1 VRRLRGKENLTLG
14 INSKG
19 VEILTNF
26 LQTFNK
32 IITTFLLLK
41 IKLAEEAQ
49 GEKGKKFIALCLA
62 ICLLAANC
70 SIPLSPLMLKK
81 GRENRKHGAKLI
93 IQKKDG
99 QVIRGELIAVNIQ
112 QNFFL
117 LLDSELRDGVIVI
130 IGDVKTIRIVK
141 KSEFW
146 KGAGLGLLIGGAA
159 GAGLVYA
166 SGGELAGS
174 EGNAAVA
181 GAILFGVPSA
191 LVVGI

>member
-1 VRRLRGKENLTLG
+1 MNL
-14 INSKG
+14 
-19 VEILTNF
+19 
-26 LQTFNK
+26 
-32 IITTFLLLK
+32 
-41 IKLAEEAQ
+41 
-49 GEKGKKFIALCLA
+49 KGKKFIALFLA
-62 ICLLAANC
+62 ICLLAVNC
-70 SIPLSPLMLKK
+70 SIPLVLKK
-81 GRENRKHGAKLI
+81 GSENRKHGAKLI

-117 LLDSELRDGVIVI
+117 LLDSKVKDGVIVI

-159 GAGLVYA
+159 GAALVYA

-191 LVVGI
+191 LVVGILGAFAGRDKTIQVEGMTPLAMNSILRKLSYKAQMPYYKWH

>member
-1 VRRLRGKENLTLG
+1 MK
-14 INSKG
+14 KG
-19 VEILTNF
+19 E
-26 LQTFNK
+26 
-32 IITTFLLLK
+32 
-41 IKLAEEAQ
+41 
-49 GEKGKKFIALCLA
+49 KFIALCLA
-62 ICLLAANC
+62 ICLLAVNC
-70 SIPLSPLMLKK
+70 SIPLSPSMFKK

-117 LLDSELRDGVIVI
+117 LLDSKLRDGVIVI

-146 KGAGLGLLIGGAA
+146 KGAGLGLLIGGGA
-159 GAGLVYA
+159 GAALVA
-166 SGGELAGS
+166 SSNGGDDFIIG
-174 EGNAAVA
+174 EGTAIVA

-191 LVVGI
+191 LVVGILGAFAGRDKTIQVEGMTPLAMNSILIRLNYKAQMPNYKWR